1 MVAAVQEDP
10 GVPMISCSIY
20 DKYYE
25 HALCD
30 LGASVNI
37 MPKVIFKELQY
48 PALSPTTKLVQL
60 ADSSIRYPEGIV
72 ENMLV
77 RVRDSFIL
85 ANFVVTDIEGDLGVE
100 LILGRLFLRAARAR
114 IDVGRGEIHFRVGK
128 EDIFFRFKHRNEQC
142 FLIHQD
148 SEGQALWGAPQPQ
161 PEHRPSAPK
170 RKKKTKK
177 VWQKVESSASSNSP
191 GLADRW

>member
-1 MVAAVQEDP
+1 MQENP

-25 HALCD
+25 HCLYD

-37 MPKVIFKELQY
+37 MPRVIFEELQY
-48 PALSPTTKLVQL
+48 PALSPTTMLVQL

-85 ANFVVTDIEGDLGVE
+85 ANFVVMDIDGDLGVE
-100 LILGRLFLRAARAR
+100 LILGRPFLRAARAR
-114 IDVGRGEIHFRVGK
+114 IDVRRGEIRFRVGK
-128 EDIFFRFKHRNEQC
+128 EDIFFRFKHRDEQR
-142 FLIHQD
+142 FLIRQD
-148 SEGQALWGAPQPQ
+148 SEGQAHWGAPQPQ
-161 PEHRPSAPK
+161 PEHRPTAPK

-177 VWQKVESSASSNSP
+177 VWRKVEISASSNSP
-191 GLADRW
+191 GLADQW